1 LFKECCAVA
10 EKPIFLT
17 KEGKAKL
24 ESELATLINE
34 KRPEIAEQISQA
46 KEAGDISE
54 NAAFEDAKHQQGMI
68 EGRIQELQYMLKH
81 AQMIDEGAHSASD
94 GVQLGCRVTVADPE
108 GHDERYFLV
117 GSAEAKPA
125 DGRISNE
132 SPMGKALLGH
142 RIGDAV
148 EVTTPS
154 GKLTFTVKAIE

>member
-1 LFKECCAVA
+1 MA

-24 ESELATLINE
+24 EAELATLVDE
-34 KRPEIAEQISQA
+34 KRPEIAEQIRHA

-68 EGRIQELQYMLKH
+68 EGRIQELEYMLKH
-81 AQMIDEGAHSASD
+81 AQMIDEGKHAAAD
-94 GVQLGCRVTVADPE
+94 GVQLGCRVTVLDAK
-108 GHDERYFLV
+108 GHQERYFLV
-117 GSAEAKPA
+117 GSAEAQPA
-125 DGRISNE
+125 AGRISNE

-148 EVTTPS
+148 EVSTPS
-154 GKLTFTVKAIE
+154 GKLQYTVKAIE